1 MYGPAISVSKK
12 EEHMPVI
19 KSLRED
25 GWIESNAANEVRD

>member
-1 MYGPAISVSKK
+1 MDLQSLWVKK
-12 EEHMPVI
+12 KEHMPVI